1 MEVAVFSD
9 LWLKE
14 TKHALTHTHTL
25 VSQRANGKRNT
36 GSKNG
41 SPSGV
46 KESLVRAISEGLTQT
61 ASFRSSPKETTCPC
75 RTIAAC
81 I

>member
-14 TKHALTHTHTL
+14 TKHALTHTL
-25 VSQRANGKRNT
+25 VSQRANGKRNA
-36 GSKNG
+36 GNKNG
-41 SPSGV
+41 SPSEV

-61 ASFRSSPKETTCPC
+61 ASFRSSPEETTCPC
-75 RTIAAC
+75 RTFAAC